1 MPKFTN
7 PTLMHTKTGALKSPP
22 YLQGQKKA
30 DCVKSPHLADIITK
44 QFTPFLAR
52 QAAGQTASQATGQ
65 SASQSAD
72 QSAGQAADQS
82 TKPKKTQSD
91 RELERDINK
100 WMCLSKGM
108 KATCEEAKANG
119 AKSFKIFKGKIGSII
134 EVFFDVDISQHLN
147 KVGTLVNKGLEEINK
162 AALTYEQ
169 VEVPA
174 VPGAFYLALD
184 KNYTRMFVYFSKG
197 FEMVYGVEIGDWVL
211 KSTTYNIEEYAELQ
225 PPDIPGAKDIRHAEY
240 KNWLLA
246 NPHLCWAD
254 WSRAGV
260 YHWGMWMERGHDN
273 DDVITK
279 DTLKTSQHMNPVLLR
294 LFTSLGNLTRAK
306 RILLGAVD
314 KDNRDLCVKMITA
327 LSKKEKQQ
335 WVTDDQE
342 CFSLRACLINLFTEP
357 HYNIGDLK
365 DGWAVMA
372 AMGEFTGADFCIR
385 EMNRKFVCRPG
396 GIGFI
401 RGTKLEHFTTNWYG
415 FRHCLVSTMH
425 QAVKEEYFKRFPKI
439 V

>member
-7 PTLMHTKTGALKSPP
+7 PTLMHTKAGTLKSPS

-30 DCVKSPHLADIITK
+30 DCVKSHRLADIITK
-44 QFTPFLAR
+44 QCTPFLAR
-52 QAAGQTASQATGQ
+52 QAATQSGGQSGGQAAGQ
-65 SASQSAD
+65 SAE
-72 QSAGQAADQS
+72 
-82 TKPKKTQSD
+82 PKKAQSD

-100 WMCLSKGM
+100 WMCLSEGM

-134 EVFFDVDISQHLN
+134 EVFFDVDISQPLN
-147 KVGTLVNKGLEEINK
+147 KVGTLVNKSLEEINK
-162 AALTYEQ
+162 TALTYEQ

-197 FEMVYGVEIGDWVL
+197 FEMVYGVEIGNWVL
-211 KSTTYNIEEYAELQ
+211 ESTTYNIEEYSELQ
-225 PPDIPGAKDIRHAEY
+225 PPDIPGAKNIRHAEY

-246 NPHLCWAD
+246 NPHLCCPD

-260 YHWGMWMERGHDN
+260 YHWGMWMERGHN
-273 DDVITK
+273 DDAVITK

-314 KDNRDLCVKMITA
+314 KDNRDLCIKMITA
-327 LSKKEKQQ
+327 LPKEEKQQ
-335 WVTDDQE
+335 WATDDQE
-342 CFSLRACLINLFTEP
+342 CFSLRACLINPFTEP
-357 HYNIGDLK
+357 HYDIGDLK

-372 AMGEFTGADFCIR
+372 QMGEFTGADFCIR
-385 EMNRKFVCRPG
+385 EMNR
-396 GIGFI
+396 GF
-401 RGTKLEHFTTNWYG
+401 TLFG
-415 FRHCLVSTMH
+415 FNN
-425 QAVKEEYFKRFPKI
+425 A
-439 V
+439 